1 MINND
6 ADIMQHHIENWTRRI
21 KTYIDRYQ
29 DNMTARNIL
38 DVRKVG
44 ENVGIDMVESFAD
57 AGVEASIVAKGAV
70 PESIGLNASTVDH
83 NIFQISVG
91 FQVAAKDMKLDPTA
105 QNRKI
110 DLAMRLIHRKEDD
123 LMLNG
128 STAHNI
134 TGLVDAA
141 EANANG
147 TITSSTNAG
156 AWSGETGT
164 DIYDD
169 INEGMDLMDGEFDAE
184 YLVGNKS
191 DLKYLNRMDSERNPY
206 RKDIAGLF
214 GRKESDMSWIW
225 KTNHITAGKVYLVP
239 KDFMAGEFV
248 VSENPAIDPLYGGG
262 LGPGKNYAF
271 ELGGWA
277 IPEFHN
283 NDAFVEIDIT

>member
-1 MINND
+1 MISND
-6 ADIMQHHIENWTRRI
+6 AETMKHHVEAWTRRI
-21 KTYIDRYQ
+21 TEYVDRYK

-38 DVRKVG
+38 DGRTVG
-44 ENVGIDMVESFAD
+44 EDVGIDVVESFKD

-70 PESIGLNASTVDH
+70 PESIGLDASTVDH

-91 FQVAAKDMKLDPTA
+91 FQVAAKDMKLDPSA

-128 STAHNI
+128 ATKYNI
-134 TGLVDAA
+134 TGLVGAA
-141 EANANG
+141 QANENG
-147 TITSSTNAG
+147 TITAATNAG
-156 AWSGETGT
+156 KWSGETGT

-169 INEGMDLMDGEFDAE
+169 INEGMDLIDGEFDAAF
-184 YLVGNKS
+184 LVGNKS

-214 GRKESDMSWIW
+214 GKQESDMSWIW
-225 KTNHITAGKVYLVP
+225 KTNHLSTGKVYLVS

-271 ELGGWA
+271 ELGGWVV
-277 IPEFHN
+277 PEFHN

>member
-1 MINND
+1 MIKND
-6 ADIMQHHIENWTRRI
+6 AENLKHHVEEWTRRI
-21 KTYIDRYQ
+21 KTYVDRYK
-29 DNMTARNIL
+29 DNMTARNVM

-44 ENVGIDMVESFAD
+44 DDIAIDVVESFDD
-57 AGVEASIVAKGAV
+57 AGTEAAIVAKGSV
-70 PESIGLNASTVDH
+70 PETIGMNASSVDH
-83 NIFQISVG
+83 NIFQISVA
-91 FQVAAKDMKLDPTA
+91 FQVSKKDMKLDPLA

-123 LMLNG
+123 VMLNG
-128 STAHNI
+128 VTKYNI
-134 TGLVDAA
+134 TGLVGAA
-141 EANANG
+141 QANDNG

-169 INEGMDLMDGEFDAE
+169 INEGMDLIDGEFDASF
-184 YLVGNKS
+184 LVGNKS

-225 KTNHITAGKVYLVP
+225 KTNAITAGKVYLVP

-248 VSENPAIDPLYGGG
+248 VSENPSIDPLYNGG

-271 ELGGWA
+271 EIGGWV
-277 IPEFHN
+277 IPEFHQN
-283 NDAFVEIDIT
+283 SAFVEIDIT

>member
-1 MINND
+1 MIRND
-6 ADIMQHHIENWTRRI
+6 ADILKHHIEEWTRI
-21 KTYIDRYQ
+21 ITEYVDRYK

-38 DVRKVG
+38 EPRTVG
-44 ENVGIDMVESFAD
+44 ADVGIDVVESFKD

-70 PESIGLNASTVDH
+70 PESIGLDASSVDH

-91 FQVAAKDMKLDPTA
+91 FQVSKKDMALDPSA
-105 QNRKI
+105 QKRKI

-123 LMLNG
+123 MMLNG

-134 TGLVDAA
+134 TGLATAA
-141 EANANG
+141 AANSNG
-147 TITSSTNAG
+147 TITAGKNAG
-156 AWSGETGT
+156 KWAGETGT

-169 INEGMDLMDGEFDAE
+169 INEAMDLMDGEFDAA

-206 RKDIAGLF
+206 RESVAGLF
-214 GRKESDMSWIW
+214 GKKESDTSWMW
-225 KTNHITAGKVYLVP
+225 KTNHITAGTVYLVP

-248 VSENPAIDPLYGGG
+248 ISENPSIDPLYGGG

-271 ELGGWA
+271 ELGGWC

-283 NDAFVEIDIT
+283 NDAFVKIVTT

>member
-1 MINND
+1 MISND
-6 ADIMQHHIENWTRRI
+6 ADIMSHHVEEWTRRI
-21 KTYIDRYQ
+21 TEYVDRYK
-29 DNMTARNIL
+29 DNMTARNVL
-38 DVRKVG
+38 DVRTVG
-44 ENVGIDMVESFAD
+44 ADIGIDVVESFAD

-70 PESIGLNASTVDH
+70 PESIGLDASTVDH

-91 FQVAAKDMKLDPTA
+91 FQVAAKDMALDPSA

-128 STAHNI
+128 ATAYNI

-141 EANANG
+141 EANSNG
-147 TITSSTNAG
+147 KITTSTNAG

-169 INEGMDLMDGEFDAE
+169 INEGLDLIDGEFDAT

-191 DLKYLNRMDSERNPY
+191 DLKYLNRMDSERKPY
-206 RKDIAGLF
+206 RGDIAGLF
-214 GRKESDMSWIW
+214 GKKETDMSWIW
-225 KTNHITAGKVYLVP
+225 PTGHITAGHVYLVP

-248 VSENPAIDPLYGGG
+248 VSENPSIDPLYGGG

-271 ELGGWA
+271 ELGGWV
-277 IPEFHN
+277 IPEYHN
-283 NDAFVEIDIT
+283 NDAFVEIATG

>member
-1 MINND
+1 MIQND
-6 ADIMQHHIENWTRRI
+6 AEIMSHHIEEWTRRI
-21 KTYIDRYQ
+21 TTYVDRYK

-38 DVRKVG
+38 DVRTVG
-44 ENVGIDMVESFAD
+44 ADVGIDVVESFAD

-70 PESIGLNASTVDH
+70 PESIGLDASTVDH

-91 FQVAAKDMKLDPTA
+91 FQVAAKDMKLDPSA

-123 LMLNG
+123 LALNG

-134 TGLVDAA
+134 TGLITAA
-141 EANANG
+141 RANANG
-147 TITSSTNAG
+147 KITAATNAG
-156 AWSGETGT
+156 KWAGETGT

-169 INEGMDLMDGEFDAE
+169 INEAMDKIDGEFDAAFI
-184 YLVGNKS
+184 VGNKS

-206 RKDIAGLF
+206 RLSVAGLF
-214 GRKESDMSWIW
+214 GKNENDTSWMW
-225 KTNHITAGKVYLVP
+225 KTSHLATGFVYLVP

-248 VSENPAIDPLYGGG
+248 VSENPSIDPLYAGG
-262 LGPGKNYAF
+262 LGPGKNHAF
-271 ELGGWA
+271 ELGGWV

-283 NDAFVEIDIT
+283 NNAFVEIATT